1 MDSQRPQNSK
11 PDFPEAFDSDEMEI
25 DVSYEE
31 ISPEEQLR
39 IKKRVSEAAPAFEDT
54 SESIVDIWLD
64 DESEIVNVKQQ
75 VLLEKKEQIES
86 DFESKSIESESEGLS
101 DDDMP
106 TSSNLDNVEDEVI
119 DENLELETKES
130 EGLSDDDMPTSNN
143 LDNVEDEVIDED
155 LEVET
160 EESEGLSDDDMFTF
174 SNSDNVEDEV
184 IDENLELETEE
195 SEELSDDDMPTSS
208 NSDNVEDRVI
218 DENLELETEESEGL
232 LDDDMPRSSNLD
244 NVEDEVIDENL
255 ELETEES
262 ENDLITQKKVNSVEK
277 DNNQTNSTNTNQEQ
291 LITEISKPETE
302 LIADSWLDESE
313 NFSSSFA
320 EKNKQHQ
327 ELSSQIEALEQQKAN
342 LLEEIKTLQ
351 VQKENAIAKQNQEL
365 TNSLISM
372 IEEGTKELK
381 ERKNNLLIDLEKL
394 ERRKERIEREM
405 RTTFAGTSQ
414 DLAVRIQ
421 GFKEYLVGSLQDLTT
436 AAERLDFPKPE
447 ERSRMPQRESRTTR
461 EVKEDRQSRV
471 SSQANSNSQPQFTE
485 QAFADQTRRIRQLL
499 EQYRTQPAY
508 YGSPWQLRRTF
519 EPIHAEK
526 VQEWFFGQG
535 GRGAIKGMGSRLQNI
550 LVASAVISILYRLYR
565 DRCRILVLV
574 DTPEK
579 LGEWRRG
586 LQDCLGISRNDFG
599 ANRGVVLFESADV
612 LIQRADRLLEDKLL
626 PLIIIDETEELIN
639 LGLLRFPLWLAF
651 AEKPQPKSSGYLY

>member
-1 MDSQRPQNSK
+1 MNSQKPQNSK
-11 PDFPEAFDSDEMEI
+11 PDFPESFDSDEMEI

-31 ISPEEQLR
+31 IPPEEQLK
-39 IKKRVSEAAPAFEDT
+39 IKKRVSETASTFEDT
-54 SESIVDIWLD
+54 SEPIVDMWLD
-64 DESEIVNVKQQ
+64 DESEIENVKQQ
-75 VLLEKKEQIES
+75 MSLEKKEQI
-86 DFESKSIESESEGLS
+86 DFESKSIESKLEALALS
-101 DDDMP
+101 DDDTF
-106 TSSNLDNVEDEVI
+106 TSNNVNGEEYEVIDENLELEIEEPEALSDDDTFTSINIEDEVI
-119 DENLELETKES
+119 DENLESEIEELEA
-130 EGLSDDDMPTSNN
+130 LSDNDTPTSNN
-143 LDNVEDEVIDED
+143 VNGEEDEVINND
-155 LEVET
+155 LKLKI
-160 EESEGLSDDDMFTF
+160 EEA
-174 SNSDNVEDEV
+174 
-184 IDENLELETEE
+184 
-195 SEELSDDDMPTSS
+195 
-208 NSDNVEDRVI
+208 
-218 DENLELETEESEGL
+218 
-232 LDDDMPRSSNLD
+232 
-244 NVEDEVIDENL
+244 
-255 ELETEES
+255 
-262 ENDLITQKKVNSVEK
+262 ENDLIALNEINSLEQ
-277 DNNQTNSTNTNQEQ
+277 DNNKTDSSNTHQEQ
-291 LITEISKPETE
+291 LITETSKPETE

-320 EKNKQHQ
+320 EKNQQRQ
-327 ELSSQIEALEQQKAN
+327 ELSSQIEALTQQKAN

-351 VQKENAIAKQNQEL
+351 IQKESAIAKQNQEL
-365 TNSLISM
+365 TKSLISM
-372 IEEGTKELK
+372 IEEGTRELK

-447 ERSRMPQRESRTTR
+447 ERSRTHQRESRATR
-461 EVKEDRQSRV
+461 EVREERQPRV
-471 SSQANSNSQPQFTE
+471 SSQANSQPQFTE
-485 QAFADQTRRIRQLL
+485 QAFVEQTRRIHQLL

-526 VQEWFFGQG
+526 VQEWFFDQG

-565 DRCRILVLV
+565 DRCRVLVLV

-599 ANRGVVLFESADV
+599 ANRGVILFESADV

-626 PLIIIDETEELIN
+626 PLVIIDETEELIN

>member
-1 MDSQRPQNSK
+1 VEDEVIEENKLSEMEE
-11 PDFPEAFDSDEMEI
+11 PEA
-25 DVSYEE
+25 
-31 ISPEEQLR
+31 
-39 IKKRVSEAAPAFEDT
+39 
-54 SESIVDIWLD
+54 
-64 DESEIVNVKQQ
+64 
-75 VLLEKKEQIES
+75 
-86 DFESKSIESESEGLS
+86 LS
-101 DDDMP
+101 DDS
-106 TSSNLDNVEDEVI
+106 TFRSSNVEDEVI
-119 DENLELETKES
+119 EENKLSEIEDNLELEAKEQ
-130 EGLSDDDMPTSNN
+130 
-143 LDNVEDEVIDED
+143 
-155 LEVET
+155 
-160 EESEGLSDDDMFTF
+160 
-174 SNSDNVEDEV
+174 
-184 IDENLELETEE
+184 
-195 SEELSDDDMPTSS
+195 
-208 NSDNVEDRVI
+208 
-218 DENLELETEESEGL
+218 
-232 LDDDMPRSSNLD
+232 
-244 NVEDEVIDENL
+244 
-255 ELETEES
+255 
-262 ENDLITQKKVNSVEK
+262 ENDLTAVNEINSLEK
-277 DNNQTNSTNTNQEQ
+277 EKNHTNSTNTSSEQ
-291 LITEISKPETE
+291 FITETSKPETE

-313 NFSSSFA
+313 NFSSSLA
-320 EKNKQHQ
+320 EKNKQRQ
-327 ELSSQIEALEQQKAN
+327 ELSSQIAALEQQKSN

-351 VQKENAIAKQNQEL
+351 AQKATAIAKQNQEL
-365 TNSLISM
+365 ANSLISM

-394 ERRKERIEREM
+394 ERRKERIDREM

-436 AAERLDFPKPE
+436 AAERLDLPKPE
-447 ERSRMPQRESRTTR
+447 ERSRISQKEARTTR
-461 EVKEDRQSRV
+461 EAREDRQSRNV
-471 SSQANSNSQPQFTE
+471 SPQVSSQPQFTE

-499 EQYRTQPAY
+499 EQYRTQPDY

-550 LVASAVISILYRLYR
+550 LVASAVISVLYRLYR
-565 DRCRILVLV
+565 DRCRVLVLV

-612 LIQRADRLLEDKLL
+612 LVQRADRLLEDKLL

-639 LGLLRFPLWLAF
+639 LGLLKFPLWLAF